1 MILKLG
7 GDEWCRTLIYRWAGK
22 TSECVARV
30 EEHGAV
36 RVYAACFGREE
47 VVRASCDDY
56 RAGAEEDVVAQEED
70 QRMGMWDLI

>member
-1 MILKLG
+1 M
-7 GDEWCRTLIYRWAGK
+7 
-22 TSECVARV
+22 ARV